1 MLLKCIS
8 FHTVADV
15 GLCFILDISPCLSRS
30 GLWSR
35 VSAYEVEMLFYY
47 QILESRFPGTVGSL
61 GKLEEPVVIP
71 SSKCMTDWSL
81 QLVSLQRVLG
91 ETHAQGSSWTI
102 PRTMGSCTGFG
113 GAWVTHGWKSW
124 STADRWVAI
133 CWCLLQWDRLNR
145 KIERYLREKE
155 CAAFLLSCFFFLPT
169 LLTVLF
175 TRCLF
180 WAVLFLLSPTP
191 VAFAEYFPRG
201 VLWISFML

>member
-35 VSAYEVEMLFYY
+35 VSAYGVEMLFCY

-81 QLVSLQRVLG
+81 QLVPLQRVLG

-124 STADRWVAI
+124 NTADRWVAI

-145 KIERYLREKE
+145 KIERYLRKNV
-155 CAAFLLSCFFFLPT
+155 LLFSWVVFFF
-169 LLTVLF
+169 
-175 TRCLF
+175 
-180 WAVLFLLSPTP
+180 SPHC
-191 VAFAEYFPRG
+191 
-201 VLWISFML
+201 